1 MKSVITYYGGKSE
14 LAKDIAP
21 YVPAG
26 IKRYVEPFFGSGGL
40 FFYRET
46 RWASIEIINDL
57 NGDVVNF
64 FKVLRDKPKKLIDL
78 LQMTPHSRQ
87 EQREAAG
94 VMEKSK
100 NDVTRALY
108 FFIRINQSFNGV
120 RGWSIPVDKNRSRE
134 WSNKCNPDIL
144 YKAAARLKLASIENS
159 PALKVMKLYDRAD
172 TFLYLDPPY
181 LSVNDPEGKR
191 TGYRGYDMVEED
203 HEIFIDQCLKMKSQT
218 IISGYEH
225 SHYNR
230 LTAAGWR
237 KVKILTEAKSTNH
250 KNIQIKNAR
259 IEILWISPNI
269 KPAQNTLF

>member
-46 RWASIEIINDL
+46 RWAPIEIINDL

-78 LQMTPHSRQ
+78 LQMTPHARQ

-94 VMEKSK
+94 VMAKSK

-134 WSNKCNPDIL
+134 WSNKCNPNIL
-144 YKAAARLKLASIENS
+144 YKAAARLKLASIENN
-159 PALKVMKLYDRAD
+159 PALKVMKMYDRAD
-172 TFLYLDPPY
+172 TFFYLDPPY

-191 TGYRGYDMVEED
+191 TGYRGFDMVEED
-203 HEIFIDQCLKMKSQT
+203 HEKFIEQCLKMKSQI
-218 IISGYEH
+218 IISGYDH
-225 SHYNR
+225 IHYDR
-230 LTAAGWR
+230 LTAAGWH
-237 KVKILTEAKSTNH
+237 KVKILTDVNATNH
-250 KNIQIKNAR
+250 KNVKIKTAR
-259 IEILWISPNI
+259 VEILWISPNI
-269 KPAQNTLF
+269 KTAQNTLF